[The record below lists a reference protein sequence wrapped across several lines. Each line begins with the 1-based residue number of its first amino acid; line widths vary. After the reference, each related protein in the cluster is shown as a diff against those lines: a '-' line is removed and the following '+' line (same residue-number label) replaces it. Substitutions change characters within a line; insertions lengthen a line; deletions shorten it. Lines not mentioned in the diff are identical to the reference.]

1 MFCLFD
7 RVDGDG
13 VVTQWLGDGCCAFPS
28 TVCRCCRNRSFTGCS
43 TCQRRSRDKIY
54 FNHSALPEGLNVEDW
69 CRSEVRAE
77 DMDVTISSGGKVL
90 MPLRFPGGL
99 LFIQSKYLG
108 PLEDQMDFLELYVRR
123 SDSGGRYVV
132 AKTGMLVAGVIFPVQ
147 AVNEGFCDKLEELAS
162 MTRRE
167 LDKHLAAPPVTE
179 EEDEGQKTS
188 SEAAMGNVS
197 GPCRHSTEE
206 HRPARP
212 AAIFGPMGGGA
223 PEEKRPYPDRG

>member
-1 MFCLFD
+1 MKLKKVAALCSSANAFCLFD

-13 VVTQWLGDGCCAFPS
+13 VVTQWLGDGCCAFPLHGLPVLS
-28 TVCRCCRNRSFTGCS
+28 EPELYRMFDVPEKK
-43 TCQRRSRDKIY
+43 QDKIY

-167 LDKHLAAPPVTE
+167 LDKHLAAAG
-179 EEDEGQKTS
+179 D
-188 SEAAMGNVS
+188 
-197 GPCRHSTEE
+197 
-206 HRPARP
+206 
-212 AAIFGPMGGGA
+212 
-223 PEEKRPYPDRG
+223 

>member
-1 MFCLFD
+1 M
-7 RVDGDG
+7 
-13 VVTQWLGDGCCAFPS
+13 TQWLGDGCCAFPLHGLPVLS
-28 TVCRCCRNRSFTGCS
+28 EPELYRMFDVSEKK
-43 TCQRRSRDKIY
+43 QDKIY
-54 FNHSALPEGLNVEDW
+54 FNHSALPESLNVEDW

-167 LDKHLAAPPVTE
+167 LDKHLAAPPVAE
-179 EEDEGQKTS
+179 EEDEGQEKRLRRRRW
-188 SEAAMGNVS
+188 GNVS
-197 GPCRHSTEE
+197 GPCRPSTE
-206 HRPARP
+206 RTSPSTP
-212 AAIFGPMGGGA
+212 SGDFW
-223 PEEKRPYPDRG
+223 PDGRRSTGRKATVS

>member
-1 MFCLFD
+1 MAWGRVLRLSLHGLPVLSEPELYRMFD
-7 RVDGDG
+7 VSEKK
-13 VVTQWLGDGCCAFPS
+13 Q
-28 TVCRCCRNRSFTGCS
+28 
-43 TCQRRSRDKIY
+43 DKIY

-162 MTRRE
+162 LTRRE
-167 LDKHLAAPPVTE
+167 LDRHLSAPPVAE
-179 EEDEGQKTS
+179 EEDKGQ
-188 SEAAMGNVS
+188 ENV
-197 GPCRHSTEE
+197 
-206 HRPARP
+206 
-212 AAIFGPMGGGA
+212 FGGSDG
-223 PEEKRPYPDRG
+223 ET

>member
-1 MFCLFD
+1 MKLKKVAALCGSANAFCLFD

-13 VVTQWLGDGCCAFPS
+13 VVTQWLGDGCCAFPLHGLPVLS
-28 TVCRCCRNRSFTGCS
+28 EPELYRMFDVSEKK
-43 TCQRRSRDKIY
+43 QDKIY

-123 SDSGGRYVV
+123 SDSGGRY
-132 AKTGMLVAGVIFPVQ
+132 AGRGRDLPGAGRERGILRQAGRTGVNDAAGVGQ
-147 AVNEGFCDKLEELAS
+147 ASG
-162 MTRRE
+162 R
-167 LDKHLAAPPVTE
+167 AAG
-179 EEDEGQKTS
+179 D
-188 SEAAMGNVS
+188 
-197 GPCRHSTEE
+197 
-206 HRPARP
+206 
-212 AAIFGPMGGGA
+212 
-223 PEEKRPYPDRG
+223 

>member
-1 MFCLFD
+1 MKLKKVAALCSSANAFCLFD

-13 VVTQWLGDGCCAFPS
+13 VVTQWLGDGCCAFPLHGLPVLS
-28 TVCRCCRNRSFTGCS
+28 EPELYRMFDVSEKK
-43 TCQRRSRDKIY
+43 QDKIY

-90 MPLRFPGGL
+90 MPL
-99 LFIQSKYLG
+99 
-108 PLEDQMDFLELYVRR
+108 LEDQMDFLELYVRR

-179 EEDEGQKTS
+179 EEDEGQ
-188 SEAAMGNVS
+188 ENV
-197 GPCRHSTEE
+197 
-206 HRPARP
+206 
-212 AAIFGPMGGGA
+212 FGGGDG
-223 PEEKRPYPDRG
+223 ET

>member
-1 MFCLFD
+1 MKLKKVAALCGSANAFCLFD

-13 VVTQWLGDGCCAFPS
+13 AVTQWLGDGCCAFPLHGLPVLS
-28 TVCRCCRNRSFTGCS
+28 EPELYRMFDVSEKK
-43 TCQRRSRDKIY
+43 QDKIY

-132 AKTGMLVAGVIFPVQ
+132 AKTGMLVAGVI
-147 AVNEGFCDKLEELAS
+147 LSLI
-162 MTRRE
+162 
-167 LDKHLAAPPVTE
+167 H
-179 EEDEGQKTS
+179 
-188 SEAAMGNVS
+188 
-197 GPCRHSTEE
+197 
-206 HRPARP
+206 
-212 AAIFGPMGGGA
+212 I
-223 PEEKRPYPDRG
+223 

>member
-1 MFCLFD
+1 MRSACSD

-13 VVTQWLGDGCCAFPS
+13 VVTQWLGDGCCAFPLHGLPVLS
-28 TVCRCCRNRSFTGCS
+28 EPELYRMFDVSEKK
-43 TCQRRSRDKIY
+43 QDKIY

-162 MTRRE
+162 LTRRE
-167 LDKHLAAPPVTE
+167 LDRHLSVPPVAE
-179 EEDEGQKTS
+179 EEYKDQENVFRRQRW
-188 SEAAMGNVS
+188 GNVS
-197 GPCRHSTEE
+197 GQCRPSTE
-206 HRPARP
+206 RTSPSTP
-212 AAIFGPMGGGA
+212 SGDFWTGGKQSTGRKA
-223 PEEKRPYPDRG
+223 TVS

>member
-1 MFCLFD
+1 MKLKKVAALCGSANAFCLFD

-13 VVTQWLGDGCCAFPS
+13 VVTQWLGDG
-28 TVCRCCRNRSFTGCS
+28 
-43 TCQRRSRDKIY
+43 
-54 FNHSALPEGLNVEDW
+54 

-162 MTRRE
+162 LTRRE
-167 LDKHLAAPPVTE
+167 LDRHLSAPPVAE
-179 EEDEGQKTS
+179 EEDKDQE
-188 SEAAMGNVS
+188 NV
-197 GPCRHSTEE
+197 
-206 HRPARP
+206 
-212 AAIFGPMGGGA
+212 FGGSDG
-223 PEEKRPYPDRG
+223 ET